1 MGQWLDGVRHGQ
13 GTFTAPSPGGDVYSG
28 DWLNDLKH
36 GNGTFKSANG
46 TYEGQYQ
53 LGKMGGSGLR
63 CGETMSWLRKW
74 LWIRSRMMG
83 VMMSM
88 LLYIFTSE
96 ASGDVCLCSCIL
108 VYFIFYN

>member
-1 MGQWLDGVRHGQ
+1 MDGVRHGQ

-53 LGKMGGSGLR
+53 LGKLHGKG
-63 CGETMSWLRKW
+63 
-74 LWIRSRMMG
+74 
-83 VMMSM
+83 
-88 LLYIFTSE
+88 IFTYPNK
-96 ASGDVCLCSCIL
+96 DVYEGVWLHDKKQGKGTFVYAADGRQWVAMWRDDEL
-108 VYFIFYN
+108 VEKVAVD